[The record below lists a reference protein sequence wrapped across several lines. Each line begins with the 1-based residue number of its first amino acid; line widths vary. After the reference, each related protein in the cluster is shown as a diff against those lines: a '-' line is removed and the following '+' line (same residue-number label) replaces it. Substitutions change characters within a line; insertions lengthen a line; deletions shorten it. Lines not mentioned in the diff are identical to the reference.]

1 MKFKYFKFIAALSM
15 LWVTCAQATNVFI
28 NEIHYDN
35 AGSDVG
41 EFFEIAAPVGT
52 DLSAWSV
59 VLYNGSNGGT
69 YGSAISLSS
78 GASTQDA
85 TTTYVTV
92 TLPANGLQNGSP
104 DGLALINSAGEVVQF
119 LSYEGAFTATNGPA
133 QGMTS
138 EDIGVSEPGTTLVGD
153 SLQLAGT
160 GTEYADFQW
169 QEPQASTGGAVNTG
183 QVFAP
188 SFVPGSVFINEF
200 HYDNAGGDV
209 GEFIEVAAPVGTD
222 LSNWSVVR
230 YNGSNGETYNSA
242 LSLSS
247 GTATQDAVT
256 MFVTF
261 MLPANGLQN
270 GSPDGLAL
278 IDADGAVSQFI
289 SYEGSLTATNGPALG
304 MTSEDIGVSEPGT
317 TLVGDSLQLA
327 GTGSVYSDFTWEAPK
342 ANTAGSLNTGQSFG
356 GDMTDEAP
364 AIINSSPANGDTDV
378 ASDAD
383 ITLTFSESVSFGATN
398 AVSCDSEASIPLTIT
413 GSDANYTLTPDMDF
427 PKGDSCS
434 LTVSATDVTDLD
446 GTPDNMAGDF
456 TITFTVTANAPIP
469 GSAFINELH
478 YDNAGV
484 DVDELVEIAA
494 PIGSDLN
501 GWTLALY
508 NGNNGAVYRTVE
520 LSTGV
525 STQDAVTRFVTL
537 NVSGI
542 QNGGP
547 DGLALVNNFGAVVQF
562 LSYEGTMTATDGPA
576 NGMTSEDI
584 GVSETSSTPIGE
596 SLQLAG
602 VGSFYSDFTWQSPQS
617 STAGLVNI
625 GQSFVPLTGAPVV
638 VGFTPMNGA
647 TDVALDTT
655 LSIAFNES
663 VTVTQWP
670 TLSCTVSGEVDV
682 SGDLSGS
689 SFILTPGI
697 TLSINETCT
706 FTLPASSVSD
716 IDDTPDTMTADFVS
730 SFSTTAPFICDVPG
744 GVTLISAIQGNS
756 DNSNFQGEDVKVQ
769 AVVTAIKP
777 GSSSFFVQEE
787 DADADADPATSEGIM
802 VFNTDPENTP
812 AVGDVVEVCG
822 TVSEFFG
829 LTQISISAAP
839 VVIASDSVLPTPAVF
854 SLPLSATDV
863 LEGLESMRVESAMT
877 FVVTNT
883 FEMGRFSEVQLSS
896 KRLFTPTNVTVP
908 GSAEYAALVIAN
920 ELDKIDIDDGLDEQN
935 PLLVPFP
942 TGGLSAS
949 NTLRLGDTVA
959 SLVGIMDYRFNEF
972 KIVPTEE
979 PTFVMSNP
987 RTAEP
992 DLALGNLTV
1001 ASLNV
1006 LNYFN
1011 DLDAGPS
1018 ICGPTGNSGCRGAD
1032 DNGTDGNGLNEFER
1046 QKVKTIAAITAM
1058 DADIVGLME
1067 IENDGFGADSSI
1079 VDLVDG
1085 INAVMGPNTYSIVE
1099 SDGPIGSDA
1108 IVVALIYKPASV
1120 SLVGSPLILNS
1131 DNSIQDENGPL
1142 FNDGRNR
1149 PSLIQKFALV
1159 ENGEEIVISVNHLKS
1174 KGSGCGAGDD
1184 DATTGQGNCNL
1195 TRTRAAQALVAYLDA
1210 QFGDTPTLII
1220 GDLNAYALED
1230 PITAITEGAG
1240 YTDLANLFGGV
1251 DAYSYSFRGQL
1262 GYLDHA
1268 LASPSLLSKVVDTTE
1283 WHINADEP
1291 TVLDYNLNFKK
1302 VENYDN
1308 FFAPDAY
1315 RMSDHDPV
1323 IVSLLLESDAIE
1335 GDVNGNG
1342 RLDYGDY
1349 FLIVRTRGAV
1359 VGDDNFIPAADLDN
1373 DGVITRTDANLWRR
1387 LYLVASFSNR

>member
-1 MKFKYFKFIAALSM
+1 M
-15 LWVTCAQATNVFI
+15 LWLTCAQATNVFI

-35 AGSDVG
+35 AGGDVG
-41 EFFEIAAPVGT
+41 EFFEVAAPVGT

-59 VLYNGSNGGT
+59 VLYNGSNGTAYGT
-69 YGSAISLSS
+69 SQLSD
-78 GASTQDA
+78 GVITQDEV
-85 TTTYVTV
+85 TMYVTV
-92 TLPANGLQNGSP
+92 TFPPNGLQNGAP
-104 DGLALINSAGEVVQF
+104 DGLALINNAGEVVQF
-119 LSYEGAFTATNGPA
+119 LSYEGSMTATNGPA
-133 QGMTS
+133 DGLTS
-138 EDIGVSEPGTTLVGD
+138 EDIGVSQAGVPVGE
-153 SLQLAGT
+153 SLQLGGNGT
-160 GTEYADFQW
+160 AYSDFQW
-169 QEPQASTGGAVNTG
+169 QESQVSTAGEVNTG
-183 QVFAP
+183 QVFDSP
-188 SFVPGSVFINEF
+188 FVPGSVFINEL

-222 LSNWSVVR
+222 LSNWSIVL
-230 YNGSNGETYNSA
+230 YNGSNGTTYGST

-247 GTATQDAVT
+247 GASTQDAEA
-256 MFVTF
+256 MYVTF
-261 MLPANGLQN
+261 ALPANGLQN

-289 SYEGSLTATNGPALG
+289 SYEGSLTATNGPAVG

-342 ANTAGSLNTGQSFG
+342 ANTAGSVNTGQSFG
-356 GDMTDEAP
+356 GDIGDEAP
-364 AIINSSPANGDTDV
+364 AIISSSPANGETNV
-378 ASDAD
+378 ASNAD
-383 ITLTFSESVSFGATN
+383 ITLTFSESVSFGASN
-398 AVSCDSEASIPLTIT
+398 AVTCDTEASIPLTIN
-413 GSDANYTLTPDMDF
+413 GSGANYTLNPDLDF
-427 PKGDSCS
+427 PKGDTCS
-434 LTVSATDVTDLD
+434 FTVSAGDVTDLD
-446 GTPDNMAGDF
+446 GTPDNMAEDF
-456 TITFTVTANAPIP
+456 TIVFTVIGNAPIP

-478 YDNAGV
+478 YDNAGD
-484 DVDELVEIAA
+484 DVDELIEIAA
-494 PIGSDLN
+494 PLGSDLE
-501 GWTLALY
+501 GWTVVLY
-508 NGNNGAVYRTVE
+508 NGNGGASYNTLD
-520 LSTGV
+520 LSTGI
-525 STQDAVTRFVTL
+525 STEDAFTRFVTL
-537 NVSGI
+537 NASGI

-547 DGLALVNNFGAVVQF
+547 DGLALVDNLGAVVQF

-576 NGMTSEDI
+576 NGLTSEDI
-584 GVSETSSTPIGE
+584 GVTESSSTPIGE
-596 SLQLAG
+596 SLQLGG
-602 VGSFYSDFTWQSPQS
+602 VGNLYSDFTWQSSLS

-625 GQSFVPLTGAPVV
+625 GQSFVPFTGEPIVV
-638 VGFTPMNGA
+638 SFTPVNGA

-655 LSIAFNES
+655 LSISFNES
-663 VTVTQWP
+663 VTITQWP

-682 SGDLSGS
+682 TGDLSGTT
-689 SFILTPGI
+689 FILTPAV

-706 FTLPASSVSD
+706 FTLPASSVTD
-716 IDDTPDTMTADFVS
+716 IDDTPDTMAADFVS
-730 SFSTTAPFICDVPG
+730 SFSTAAPFICDVPG
-744 GVTLISAIQGNS
+744 GLTLISAIQGNS
-756 DNSNFQGEDVKVQ
+756 DNSNFQDQNVKVE

-777 GSSSFFVQEE
+777 GSSSFFIQEE
-787 DADADADPATSEGIM
+787 DADADADPATSEGIL
-802 VFNTDPENTP
+802 VFNTNPEDTP
-812 AVGDVVEVCG
+812 AVGDLVEVCG
-822 TVSEFFG
+822 TVSEFFT
-829 LTQISISAAP
+829 LTQITTLSAP
-839 VVIASDSVLPTPAVF
+839 VVLASGSVLPSPATF
-854 SLPLSATDV
+854 SLPLSSTDV
-863 LEGLESMRVESAMT
+863 LEGLESMRVVSSAPL
-877 FVVTNT
+877 VVTNT

-920 ELDKIDIDDGLDEQN
+920 DLDKIDIDDGLDEQN
-935 PLLVPFP
+935 PLVVPFP

-959 SLVGIMDYRFNEF
+959 SLVGIMDYRFGEF

-992 DLALGNLTV
+992 ELAVGNLKV

-1011 DLDAGPS
+1011 DLDAGPDV
-1018 ICGPTGNSGCRGAD
+1018 CGPNGDQDCRGAD
-1032 DNGTDGNGLNEFER
+1032 DNGVDGNGLNEFER

-1085 INAVMGPNTYSIVE
+1085 INAVMGPDTYLIVE

-1108 IVVALIYKPASV
+1108 IVVALIYKPTSV
-1120 SLVGSPLILNS
+1120 SLVGSPLILDS
-1131 DNSIQDENGPL
+1131 SNSIVDDNGPL
-1142 FNDGRNR
+1142 FDDGRNR

-1184 DATTGQGNCNL
+1184 DTTTGQGNCNL
-1195 TRTRAAQALVAYLDA
+1195 TRTRAAQALVAFLTE
-1210 QFGDTPTLII
+1210 QFGDAPTLII

-1230 PITAITEGAG
+1230 PITAITNGAG
-1240 YTDLANLFGGV
+1240 YTDLANLFGGIE
-1251 DAYSYSFRGQL
+1251 AYSYSFSGQL

-1291 TVLDYNLNFKK
+1291 IVLDYNLNFKK
-1302 VENYDN
+1302 VEQYETY
-1308 FFAPDAY
+1308 FAPDAY

-1387 LYLVASFSNR
+1387 LFLVASFGNT

>member
-1 MKFKYFKFIAALSM
+1 M

-35 AGSDVG
+35 AGGDVG
-41 EFFEIAAPVGT
+41 EFFEVAAPVGT

-59 VLYNGSNGGT
+59 VFYNGSNGTT
-69 YGSAISLSS
+69 YRTSQLSD
-78 GASTQDA
+78 AVSTQDA
-85 TTTYVTV
+85 VTMYLTV
-92 TLPANGLQNGSP
+92 TLPANGIQNGAP
-104 DGLALINSAGEVVQF
+104 DGLALIDSAGDVVQF
-119 LSYEGAFTATNGPA
+119 LSYEGTLTATNGPA
-133 QGMTS
+133 NGLTS
-138 EDIGVSEPGTTLVGD
+138 EDIGVSQAGVPVGE
-153 SLQLAGT
+153 SLQLGGNGT
-160 GTEYADFQW
+160 AYSDFQW
-169 QEPQASTGGAVNTG
+169 QESQVSTAGEVNTG
-183 QVFAP
+183 QAFDAP
-188 SFVPGSVFINEF
+188 FVPGSVFINEF

-209 GEFIEVAAPVGTD
+209 GEFFEVAAPVGTD
-222 LSNWSVVR
+222 LSAWTVVL
-230 YNGSNGETYNSA
+230 YNGSNGTTYNTLQ
-242 LSLSS
+242 LSQGSS
-247 GTATQDAVT
+247 TQDSVT
-256 MFVTF
+256 TFVTIT
-261 MLPANGLQN
+261 LPANGMQN

-278 IDADGAVSQFI
+278 IDAEGAVSQFI
-289 SYEGSLTATNGPALG
+289 SYEGSLTATNGPAAG
-304 MTSEDIGVSEPGT
+304 MTSEDIGVSESSS

-342 ANTAGSLNTGQSFG
+342 ANTPGSVNTGQSFG
-356 GDMTDEAP
+356 GDTGDEAP
-364 AIINSSPANGDTDV
+364 TIISSSPANGDTDI
-378 ASDAD
+378 ASDAN
-383 ITLTFSESVSFGATN
+383 ITLTFSENVSFGASN
-398 AVSCDSEASIPLTIT
+398 AVTCDTEASIPLTIT
-413 GSDANYTLTPDMDF
+413 GSDASYTLNPDMDF

-434 LTVSATDVTDLD
+434 FTVSAGDVTDLD
-446 GTPDNMAGDF
+446 GTPDNMAEDF
-456 TITFTVTANAPIP
+456 TITFTVAGNVPIP
-469 GSAFINELH
+469 GTAFINELH
-478 YDNAGV
+478 YDNAGG
-484 DVDELVEIAA
+484 DVDELIEIAA
-494 PIGSDLN
+494 PLGSDLN
-501 GWTLALY
+501 GWTVVLY
-508 NGNNGAVYRTVE
+508 NGNNGASY
-520 LSTGV
+520 STLDLATGT

-537 NVSGI
+537 TVSGI

-547 DGLALVNNFGAVVQF
+547 DGLALVDNMGAVSQF
-562 LSYEGTMTATDGPA
+562 ISYEGTFTATNGPA
-576 NGMTSEDI
+576 NGMTSEDM
-584 GVSETSSTPIGE
+584 GVSESSTTPIGE

-602 VGSFYSDFTWQSPQS
+602 VGSVYSDFTWQAPQS

-647 TDVALDTT
+647 TDVALDTA
-655 LSIAFNES
+655 LSISFNES

-682 SGDLSGS
+682 AGDLSGS
-689 SFILTPGI
+689 TFMLTPAI
-697 TLSINETCT
+697 SLSINETCT

-716 IDDTPDTMTADFVS
+716 IDETPNTMAADFVS
-730 SFSTTAPFICDVPG
+730 SFSTTAPFVCDVPG

-756 DNSNFQGEDVKVQ
+756 DNSNFQDQTVKVE

-777 GSSSFFVQEE
+777 GSSSFFIQEQ
-787 DADADADPATSEGIM
+787 DADADADPATSEGIL
-802 VFNTDPENTP
+802 VFNSSPENTP
-812 AVGDVVEVCG
+812 MVGDLVEVCG

-829 LTQISISAAP
+829 LTQITIPSAP
-839 VVIASDSVLPTPAVF
+839 TVIASDSVLPSPALF
-854 SLPLSATDV
+854 SLPLSSADD
-863 LEGLESMRVESAMT
+863 LEGLESMLVASSAPL
-877 FVVTNT
+877 VVTNT
-883 FEMGRFSEVQLSS
+883 FEMGRFGEVQLSS
-896 KRLFTPTNVTVP
+896 ERLFNPTNITVP

-920 ELDKIDIDDGLDEQN
+920 SLDKIDIDDGSDEQN
-935 PLLVPFP
+935 PLVVPFP

-959 SLVGIMDYRFNEF
+959 SLVGIMDYRFGEF
-972 KIVPTEE
+972 KIVPTDM

-992 DLALGNLTV
+992 ELAVGNLKV

-1011 DLDAGPS
+1011 NLDAGPNV
-1018 ICGPTGNSGCRGAD
+1018 CGPNGNQDCRGAE
-1032 DNGTDGNGLNEFER
+1032 DNGTDGNGLNEFDR
-1046 QKVKTIAAITAM
+1046 QKVKTIAAIAAM

-1085 INAVMGPNTYSIVE
+1085 INALMGPNTYSIVQ

-1108 IVVALIYKPASV
+1108 IVVALIYKPTSV
-1120 SLVGSPLILNS
+1120 SLVGSPLILDS
-1131 DNSIQDENGPL
+1131 SNSIADENGPL

-1184 DATTGQGNCNL
+1184 DTTTGQGNCNL
-1195 TRTRAAQALVAYLDA
+1195 TRTRAAQALVAFLA
-1210 QFGDTPTLII
+1210 EQFGDAPTLII

-1230 PITAITEGAG
+1230 PITAITNGAG
-1240 YTDLANLFGGV
+1240 YTDLANLFGGIE
-1251 DAYSYSFRGQL
+1251 AYSYSFRGEL

-1291 TVLDYNLNFKK
+1291 VVLDYNLNFKK
-1302 VENYDN
+1302 VENYDIY
-1308 FFAPDAY
+1308 FAPDAY

-1323 IVSLLLESDAIE
+1323 VVSLLLESDAIE

-1342 RLDYGDY
+1342 RLDYADY
-1349 FLIVRTRGAV
+1349 FLIVRSRGAV

-1373 DGVITRTDANLWRR
+1373 DGVITRADANAWRR
-1387 LYLVASFSNR
+1387 LYRASR